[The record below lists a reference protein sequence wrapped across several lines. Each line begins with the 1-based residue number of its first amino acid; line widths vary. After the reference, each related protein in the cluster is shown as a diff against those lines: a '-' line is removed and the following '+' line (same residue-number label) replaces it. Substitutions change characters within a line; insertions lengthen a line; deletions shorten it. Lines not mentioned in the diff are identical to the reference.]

1 MDLQRST
8 GKAQPGPGAARMA
21 CKQDGISFLPI
32 ELMQALSTQ
41 AARLSRL

>member
-32 ELMQALSTQ
+32 ELMQALSTLVT
-41 AARLSRL
+41 RPSRL